1 MSQGSGVCHGS
12 LIAPQLSKFHLGS
25 SGSLVFHHVS
35 TILIILCG
43 TRPDVAAAKSAAQ
56 KLGYA
61 EAGFRTIREVFDWQ
75 MFDSDDAKWTPSIL
89 TQHSLCQKNKKS
101 NDLRILHAIDKE
113 FPACVPEEIAW
124 VCVDVLHD

>member
-1 MSQGSGVCHGS
+1 MGQSFIWVFGVSPCFKYS
-12 LIAPQLSKFHLGS
+12 I
-25 SGSLVFHHVS
+25 
-35 TILIILCG
+35 TILYA

-61 EAGFRTIREVFDWQ
+61 EAGFRTIREVSDRQ
-75 MFDSDDAKWTPSIL
+75 MFDSDEAKGTPSIW

-101 NDLRILHAIDKE
+101 NDLTILPAIDKE